1 MNFNADPH
9 PRVRSACCNAIGQMS
24 TEFAPVFVKVFHT
37 KLTPGLLMLMQDSA
51 NPRVRDHSG
60 ATLVNF
66 SEDCPKNILLTDLLN
81 IMNRLE
87 EVLTAKLHKMVE
99 KRNKLVLEQILS
111 TIASVADMAQEKFV
125 EYYEFFPDGAPRD
138 GPQTP
143 DFYASMLRKGERA
156 KKGKRKVTSTTTSA
170 DDGCSPSPLVLLIK
184 FESLE

>member
-37 KLTPGLLMLMQDSA
+37 KVTPGLLMLMQDSA

-66 SEDCPKNILLTDLLN
+66 SEDCPKNILLPDLLDV
-81 IMNRLE
+81 MNKLE

-125 EYYEFFPDGAPRD
+125 KYYKYFPDGAPRY
-138 GPQTP
+138 GPHTP
-143 DFYASMLRKGERA
+143 EEAQEGGESQERQEE
-156 KKGKRKVTSTTTSA
+156 G
-170 DDGCSPSPLVLLIK
+170 DLHHHQCG
-184 FESLE
+184 